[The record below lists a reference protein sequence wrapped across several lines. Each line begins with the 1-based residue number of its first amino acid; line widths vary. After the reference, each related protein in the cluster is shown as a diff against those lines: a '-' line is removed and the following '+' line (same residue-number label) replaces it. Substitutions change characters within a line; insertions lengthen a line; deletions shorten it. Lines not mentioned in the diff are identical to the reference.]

1 MEKKHAAHCEK
12 NRKVRLWA
20 ENGRQCPSYLSSS
33 TAFVLAIKAEQ
44 RNVFLLWCGCTY
56 TGLTTQL
63 KKKIQVAE
71 WQHTLSAHFPF
82 VKAHTKENRW
92 LRIYVGSSVD
102 LWVHKTYSFTH
113 VKICL
118 ILKQTSVCL
127 FAKMNATAHFHTV
140 NCIKLTGKYTV
151 RRVYQQL
158 VCFNILRNI
167 FHPFCKLS
175 LLCQQYR
182 SVQT

>member
-1 MEKKHAAHCEK
+1 MLHTVKKIERWDC
-12 NRKVRLWA
+12 
-20 ENGRQCPSYLSSS
+20 
-33 TAFVLAIKAEQ
+33 EQ
-44 RNVFLLWCGCTY
+44 RTEGSVHHIYQAPLPLYWQLKLNNVMSFSCDVDAHIQDL
-56 TGLTTQL
+56 QHNL

>member
-1 MEKKHAAHCEK
+1 MLHTVKKIERWDC
-12 NRKVRLWA
+12 
-20 ENGRQCPSYLSSS
+20 
-33 TAFVLAIKAEQ
+33 EQ
-44 RNVFLLWCGCTY
+44 RTEGSVHHIYQAPLPLYWQLKLNNVMSFSCDVDAHIQDL
-56 TGLTTQL
+56 QHNL
-63 KKKIQVAE
+63 KKKNSSCWVTAYFISSFSICEGSYQRK
-71 WQHTLSAHFPF
+71 QM
-82 VKAHTKENRW
+82 TKDIRW
-92 LRIYVGSSVD
+92 LLCWSLSTQN
-102 LWVHKTYSFTH
+102 LLFTH